1 MEKTIVVKNDP
12 LILNFYKMNNDRF
25 YKNDQRLFFMI
36 VFKKRSF
43 KKLSLINLLTIVKK
57 GLSLTIVKETVVYE
71 KTIVFEKKLHA
82 TLSNVVLQEGKKL

>member
-71 KTIVFEKKLHA
+71 KTIAFEKKLHA
-82 TLSNVVLQEGKKL
+82 TLSNVVLHEGKKL